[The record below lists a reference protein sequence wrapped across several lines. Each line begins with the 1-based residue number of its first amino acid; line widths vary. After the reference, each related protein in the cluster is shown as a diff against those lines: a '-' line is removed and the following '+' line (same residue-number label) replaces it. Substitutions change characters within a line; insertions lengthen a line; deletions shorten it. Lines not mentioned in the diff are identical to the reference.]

1 MPLVKFGC
9 AILRLMTAVAAALAF
24 SVFAS
29 AQEPQ
34 FEVASVKPAAAGARG
49 SRCAGGP
56 GTQDPGL
63 LTCENYS
70 LSFLV
75 MMAYHLHSFQL
86 AAPGWIND
94 ARYDVMARVPPH
106 TTVRQFESMQQ
117 KLLAQRFSLKTHFEK
132 KEVTIW
138 QLRLAGDGPKL
149 KKSHQAEGQKPE
161 SLWKPPLGG
170 PPVRTRAHVMRRGES
185 MADLTGFLS
194 DELGQPVV
202 DRTGLDGRYD
212 IELSFLVEPG
222 GRAAGPSVSYAPE
235 RESGA
240 SLIDALR
247 DQLGLRLEKAKG
259 QSEILVWIR
268 PPGCPRAIEWP
279 DAIPGIRELLR
290 TRFPEPTSPSR

>member
-9 AILRLMTAVAAALAF
+9 AILAF

-29 AQEPQ
+29 AQKPR
-34 FEVASVKPAAAGARG
+34 FEVASVKPAAVGARG

-86 AAPGWIND
+86 AAPGWMND
-94 ARYDVMARVPPH
+94 ARYDVIARVPPH
-106 TTVRQFESMQQ
+106 ITLPQFESMQQ

-132 KEVTIW
+132 KEMTTW
-138 QLRLAGDGPKL
+138 QLRVAGDGPKL
-149 KKSHQAEGQKPE
+149 KQSSQPEGQKPE
-161 SLWKPPLGG
+161 SLWKPPLSG
-170 PPVRTRAHVMRRGES
+170 PPVRTRAHVMCMGES

-194 DELGQPVV
+194 DELRQPVV

-212 IELSFLVEPG
+212 IELSFFVEPG
-222 GRAAGPSVSYAPE
+222 GRAAGPSAANAPAP
-235 RESGA
+235 ESGA
-240 SLIDALR
+240 SLVDALR
-247 DQLGLRLEKAKG
+247 EQLGLRLEKAKG
-259 QSEILVWIR
+259 QSEILVVDQANR
-268 PPGCPRAIEWP
+268 LPAGN
-279 DAIPGIRELLR
+279 
-290 TRFPEPTSPSR
+290 